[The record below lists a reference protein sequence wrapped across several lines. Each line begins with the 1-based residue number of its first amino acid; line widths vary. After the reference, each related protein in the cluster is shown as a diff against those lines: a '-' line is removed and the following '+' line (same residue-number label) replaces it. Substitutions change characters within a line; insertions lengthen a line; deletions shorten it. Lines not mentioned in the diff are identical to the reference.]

1 MTDLALEAGR
11 ARAAAATKPQVSVV
25 TVGHVDHGKSTLIGR
40 LLHDTGNLADGKVAE
55 LRAAAER
62 RKVPFEWSF
71 VLDALQRERD
81 QAITI
86 DTTRIWL
93 RLGEREIVMID
104 APGHE
109 EFLRNMVTGASD
121 ADAALLVVDAF
132 DGVGEQTRRH
142 ALLLEL
148 IGVRAVVVAI
158 NKMDRVD
165 YARARYEEICAELR
179 EVFTRIAI
187 APLAF
192 VPIAARSGENVA
204 DIAAAMPWYDGPTI
218 AGALAEL
225 EPIDR
230 TAGDELRLAVQ
241 GVFRRGL
248 ERIIVGKIE
257 AGTLAAGAEI
267 LLSPGARRARVKT
280 LEIWPPGKR
289 TQAHAGESIGFTLDA
304 QTFVERGDL
313 VSHPSGAPEGVTRFR
328 ARLLWLG
335 EAPLLAGERLSFRAG
350 TKVARVEVER
360 FERVVDL
367 QTLEL
372 TGVSGAKRN
381 DVVEVVLRSLEVL
394 ALDTV
399 ARHAALGRFILI
411 RGLDV
416 VAGGTVLETLPTAS
430 DLVHADH
437 LISSAARAA
446 RNGHRGAV
454 IWLTGLPGAG
464 KSTIAMRLERRLFE
478 RGIATYVLDGDNVR
492 AGLARDLSFSADDR
506 RENIRRIGEVAALFA
521 DAGVVTIAAAIS
533 PHRSGRDGARAAAGE
548 AFHEVYI
555 KADSALCESRD
566 PKGHYAK
573 ARAGKLSGFTGI
585 DAEYEVPLEP
595 DLVLDT
601 GALSIDESVERIYG
615 YVLDAIRLDRT
626 NVAGDYSL

>member
-1 MTDLALEAGR
+1 MSDLVLEAGR
-11 ARAAAATKPQVSVV
+11 AHTSAATKPQVGVV

-40 LLHDTGNLADGKVAE
+40 LLHDTGNLADGKLAE

-148 IGVRAVVVAI
+148 IGVRAVIVAI
-158 NKMDRVD
+158 NKMDRVG
-165 YARARYEEICAELR
+165 YARARYAEIEAELR
-179 EVFTRIAI
+179 DVFARIGI

-192 VPIAARSGENVA
+192 VPIAARNGENVA
-204 DIAAAMPWYDGPTI
+204 KLATAMPWYDGPTI

-241 GVFRRGL
+241 GIFRRGL
-248 ERIIVGKIE
+248 ERIIVGKID
-257 AGTLAAGAEI
+257 AGTLAEGAEI
-267 LLSPGARRARVKT
+267 VLSPGARRARVKA
-280 LEIWPPGKR
+280 LEVWPPRKR
-289 TQAHAGESIGFTLDA
+289 THARAGESIGFTLDA
-304 QTFVERGDL
+304 QTFVERGDI
-313 VSHPSGAPEGVTRFR
+313 VSHPGGAPAGVTRFR

-335 EAPLLAGERLSFRAG
+335 DEPLLAGDRLSFRAG

-367 QTLEL
+367 QTLAL
-372 TGVSGAKRN
+372 TGVSRAKRN
-381 DVVEVVLRSLEVL
+381 DVVEVVLRALEVL

-416 VAGGTVLETLPTAS
+416 VAGGTVLETLPGAS

-437 LISSAARAA
+437 LITSTARAS

-521 DAGVVTIAAAIS
+521 DAGIVTIAAAIS
-533 PHRSGRDGARAAAGE
+533 PHRSGRDGARAAAGD

-585 DAEYEVPLEP
+585 DAEYEAPLEP
-595 DLVLDT
+595 DLVIDT

-626 NVAGDYSL
+626 NVAEDYSL